1 MKDDFRSF
9 PGPNATPTQPVCSDR
24 KAVENFKYRN
34 LMNSRKMIRWF
45 FFTLGACCLAAR
57 ADMVTEW
64 NSVAL
69 NAIKVERTSPPKA
82 SRALAILHV
91 SIYDACNGI
100 CQNNQPYLVTG
111 KPAGVASKAA
121 AIAAA
126 AHTVLVQLFPARQ
139 AAFDIAYAN
148 DLAGIADGPG
158 KHVGISWGESVA
170 DAILQERGSDGSDIT
185 VGYTPGSGA
194 GIWVPT
200 PPAFA
205 PALLPNW
212 PSLMPFG
219 MISGAQFRPHL
230 PPGLDT
236 AEWALDFNLT
246 KELGRVDS
254 ATRTPEQTDIAR
266 FWADG
271 GGTVTPPGHWN
282 VIAGHVA
289 SQLGN
294 TLDQNA
300 RLFALLNIAEADAAI
315 IAWDCKYAFNF
326 WRPITAIPNAD
337 SDGNPDTLS
346 DPSWTPLLV
355 TPNFPEYTSGHSTFS
370 GAAAAVL
377 AAFFGSDAIPFTTA
391 SEDMPGVSRSYSSFS
406 QAAEEAGMSRIYGG
420 IHFMSANLNGLAS
433 GAQLGGYVAANFL
446 LPMPGQSN
454 RGH

>member
-1 MKDDFRSF
+1 
-9 PGPNATPTQPVCSDR
+9 
-24 KAVENFKYRN
+24 
-34 LMNSRKMIRWF
+34 MIRCF
-45 FFTLGACCLAAR
+45 CLSLASACLAAR

-69 NAIKVERTSPPKA
+69 NAIKAERISPPKA

-91 SIYDACNGI
+91 SIYDACNCI
-100 CQNNQPYLVTG
+100 SQNNKSYFVKD
-111 KPAGVASKAA
+111 KPAGVASKEA

-126 AHTVLVQLFPARQ
+126 AHTVLVQLFPAQR
-139 AAFDIAYAN
+139 AAFDSALAS
-148 DLAGIADGPG
+148 DLERIVDGPR
-158 KHVGISWGESVA
+158 KNVGVDWGESVA
-170 DAILQERGSDGSDIT
+170 DAILQERRNDGSDT
-185 VGYTPGSGA
+185 LVAYTPGSGA

-205 PALLPNW
+205 PSLLPNW
-212 PSLMPFG
+212 PSVMPFA
-219 MISGAQFRPHL
+219 MINGSQFRPPS

-236 AEWALDFNLT
+236 AEWALEFNLT
-246 KELGRVDS
+246 KELGRADS

-282 VIAGHVA
+282 VIAGQVA
-289 SQLGN
+289 NQRGN
-294 TLDQNA
+294 TLDENA
-300 RLFALLNIAEADAAI
+300 RLFALLNLAEADAAI
-315 IAWDCKYAFNF
+315 ISWDCKYSFNF

-337 SDGNPDTLS
+337 SDGNPDTVS
-346 DPSWTPLLV
+346 DPTWTPLLV

-377 AAFFGSDAIPFTTA
+377 AVFFGSDDIPFTTS

-433 GAQLGGYVAANFL
+433 GAQLGSYVAENFL
-446 LPMPGQSN
+446 LPMPGNSN